1 MGVYVNPKGGD
12 KEGWLREH
20 ATEISREET
29 MSWDGY
35 GGEEILLCAVSDWHG
50 VAIAVGYRKE
60 EIQYWTENAKD
71 LRPKRF
77 YKAPVSEV
85 LKVSTLESYS
95 KPGSLSS
102 WAGAFEEKELLK
114 GGM

>member
-20 ATEISREET
+20 TTKISREET

-50 VAIAVGYRKE
+50 G
-60 EIQYWTENAKD
+60 
-71 LRPKRF
+71 
-77 YKAPVSEV
+77 
-85 LKVSTLESYS
+85 
-95 KPGSLSS
+95 
-102 WAGAFEEKELLK
+102 
-114 GGM
+114 